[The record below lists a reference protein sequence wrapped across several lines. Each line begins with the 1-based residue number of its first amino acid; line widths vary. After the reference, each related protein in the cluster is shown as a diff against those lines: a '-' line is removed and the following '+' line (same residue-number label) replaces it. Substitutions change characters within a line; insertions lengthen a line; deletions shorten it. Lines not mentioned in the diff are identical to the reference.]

1 MDFFFKK
8 KGFYL
13 GDKKVNIDFDIML
26 QLMLQVLFAVYG
38 F

>member
-13 GDKKVNIDFDIML
+13 GDKEVNIDFDIML
-26 QLMLQVLFAVYG
+26 QLMLQVLFAVSS